1 MKNNINNKYEYEC
14 QMCGDVAQITSYL
27 FGKKRLCTECYKIL
41 LVEEDKQLQK
51 DLYAKDD
58 QQEE

>member
-1 MKNNINNKYEYEC
+1 
-14 QMCGDVAQITSYL
+14 MCGDVAQITSYL